1 MEGATIGV
9 IALVVVVC
17 IVAFYFMS
25 KSSTK
30 NEKSASDTKKI
41 IKGEQ
46 TPKELEDELRDLKVR
61 IGNAQEEGYRMYEGY
76 TAPGNPGLTVAGTI
90 IECMLDVAVAILA
103 QENSRKVAKS
113 FIKDEKDAEVVA
125 TGMRRFA
132 DDAIALIEK
141 TNFFSCSGP
150 DEDPCRKS
158 QVNQGAVEAVFED
171 LMNRSIEKTL
181 VTADTKDATANILIQ
196 QQKRFGIDPWDKKE
210 LLSEIDEEWSRFKD
224 RGRIIEGNREDRPRT
239 EIDNRD

>member
-1 MEGATIGV
+1 
-9 IALVVVVC
+9 
-17 IVAFYFMS
+17 
-25 KSSTK
+25 
-30 NEKSASDTKKI
+30 
-41 IKGEQ
+41 
-46 TPKELEDELRDLKVR
+46 
-61 IGNAQEEGYRMYEGY
+61 
-76 TAPGNPGLTVAGTI
+76 
-90 IECMLDVAVAILA
+90 MLDIAVAILA
-103 QENSRKVAKS
+103 QENSRKVAKA
-113 FIKDEKDAEVVA
+113 FIKDEKDAEIVA

-132 DDAIALIEK
+132 DDAITLIEK

-150 DEDPCRKS
+150 DEDPCRES

-181 VTADTKDATANILIQ
+181 VTADTKDAMANIYIQ

-224 RGRIIEGNREDRPRT
+224 REGNREDRPRT